1 MSRQFTLGEPL
12 SPTAR
17 ADLLA
22 QAQRQRPPWLQFDPE
37 VMRASY
43 NRRPFLLRHRL
54 VEHPHF
60 ELASLFAL
68 CRRMDAEQV
77 SCRIGKVPV
86 DAEFDSSLQR
96 YNQGLTLDDTI
107 EHFEARQAYI
117 VIYNPERDAE
127 YRPVIQELVGE
138 VASNTEPIEPG
149 MNWYSTYIFISTQD
163 SVTPYHMDREMNFL
177 LQVRGSKT
185 VKLWDPFDDEI
196 MTPTQRELLLSYI
209 GQRPTYRPS
218 FEAKAMVFELEPGLG
233 VHHPF
238 IAPHLVHTGP
248 ALSIS
253 LAITFR
259 TRRSDTWTNAC
270 RFNQRARKLGLR
282 PEPVG
287 RRPLVDQTKSAV
299 LTAYQ
304 RARQVV
310 DRSRHAA

>member
-1 MSRQFTLGEPL
+1 
-12 SPTAR
+12 
-17 ADLLA
+17 
-22 QAQRQRPPWLQFDPE
+22 
-37 VMRASY
+37 
-43 NRRPFLLRHRL
+43 
-54 VEHPHF
+54 
-60 ELASLFAL
+60 
-68 CRRMDAEQV
+68 
-77 SCRIGKVPV
+77 
-86 DAEFDSSLQR
+86 
-96 YNQGLTLDDTI
+96 
-107 EHFEARQAYI
+107 
-117 VIYNPERDAE
+117 
-127 YRPVIQELVGE
+127 
-138 VASNTEPIEPG
+138 
-149 MNWYSTYIFISTQD
+149 
-163 SVTPYHMDREMNFL
+163 MNFL

-259 TRRSDTWTNAC
+259 TRRSNTWTNAC
-270 RFNQRARKLGLR
+270 RFNQRACKLGLR

-287 RRPLVDQTKSAV
+287 RRPLVDQTRSAV